1 MAFQAQFATLF
12 ASIDQSIE
20 LTTDHQNGTCY
31 FDGLSKDKTIGEPGE
46 RFTFTAKGRKGVVL
60 CCASG
65 NVVIFQRYTNRKDIL
80 YYHVHR
86 SNGRS
91 AGEYLSAEDV
101 PMFEEAIQAG
111 GDINATLVKA
121 IAERFE
127 KFMASISK

>member
-1 MAFQAQFATLF
+1 MSFQAQFATLF
-12 ASIDQSIE
+12 ACINQSIE
-20 LTTDHQNGTCY
+20 LTPDHQNGTGY

-65 NVVIFQRYTNRKDIL
+65 NVVIFQRYSDREDVL
-80 YYHVHR
+80 CYHVHS

-91 AGEYLSAEDV
+91 AGEYLSFEDV

-111 GDINATLVKA
+111 GDINATLVKIFDDRQEA
-121 IAERFE
+121 YL
-127 KFMASISK
+127 ASIRK